1 MGEVNIN
8 LGDLRHVVPKIRAA
22 AKGMVVQS
30 VNDPGVKAAIMFEL
44 YDAIEGR
51 IPEDTGA
58 LKYSPRTEGGVEN
71 MGPSKKWPKH
81 KSDRYAHGNLT
92 DMEMTFDPYTS
103 YGTHYA
109 NKVDDF
115 DPGGWLRASKKMKY
129 EAIARIIVKGTKK

>member
-1 MGEVNIN
+1 MGEVNVD
-8 LGDLRHVVPKIRAA
+8 LGDLRKFIPKIRAA
-22 AKGMVVQS
+22 AKGKFVQS
-30 VNDPGVKAAIMFEL
+30 VNDPGVKEAIMFEL

-58 LKYSPRTEGGVEN
+58 LKYSPLTEGGVEN
-71 MGPSKKWPKH
+71 MGPSKKWPKR

-109 NKVDDF
+109 GKVDGF
-115 DPGGWLRASKKMKY
+115 EPGEWLRRSKKMKY
-129 EAIARIIVKGTKK
+129 EAISKIIVKGTKK